1 MAMTYT
7 ISGENNGLDFTQ
19 LRKIFKDTESKHD
32 ISFTEVPVSEKAH
45 ISFGTFKNDAIV
57 KGEVKRWNYDPLFFK
72 QKTAIKNTL
81 GEHHQ
86 LINKSEL
93 YNTIKKLIPNGIKYL
108 PKSYNEKEIE
118 HAFNNNTIKYPL
130 IVKKDNVPQQ
140 QAIRIVLSKEEYYK
154 AIKELGIKNDAMAS
168 EYITNPLLI
177 DGKKFHLRILFLLS
191 VISGITRCSVFPVYR
206 VRTAELPYING
217 DYLNDKIHLTGG
229 HNTTQLYEY
238 PEDLK
243 NFGYDI
249 NTIEKNLNACNKT
262 ICIAMTMA
270 NVKNYPESYAGYH
283 IYGADIMITDDYC
296 PYLLEINSKPGFTRM
311 GDTEKGYTVEYV
323 KHFSHRLFSFILNT
337 TVFPTFGIVRPPIYD
352 AEFIGNGQLT
362 PYANILTGGNKYYL
376 IPLHSALP
384 SEIKQAE
391 QIHFFHKG
399 AMFDNLTTNC
409 NPNHIFL
416 IKPFKNDISDNTI
429 IGYIVINEHNK
440 ICASI
445 AKEYQNRGIGTAM
458 VAQLLDFCR
467 FRFATLAHS
476 MKMPTISTN
485 NMFMNK
491 INKKILNIKKSVHS
505 NHLLTYQINSDEI
518 NSIFHLDK
526 YMKQSNSQ
534 FVSFLYHLV
543 TESTFKKNSTGSKYD
558 SNFIYQGAELK
569 STLNA
574 PLLFNI
580 YQFKKA
586 LYKTNTSIEYLDK
599 KVTTIDFTIH
609 HTYTIYDYSNHNI
622 HILTPEHNYDL
633 TDPNY
638 LIEEYYPPY
647 LIDGKLMCLRFY
659 LVIYISRNKSMQF
672 YLFPK
677 NIIVTA
683 KDNYDLNQLN
693 KLDVSLPRH
702 STTHKIHKYSKDLP
716 SNDHIQKILKAI
728 CADISTLNIKPYS
741 ESNAGFLEYN
751 IDIKFIKKHNVDAN
765 SKYIPILHKIFNYNG
780 IHKKQSLISDE
791 FIEEYYQWLNHC
803 IILPHFGLH
812 GGTKFQK
819 LIYGE
824 ASKIH
829 LEFNMERTMVHV
841 YDNDNDND
849 KGIIKLDIKQ
859 NEIYIID
866 ITANITKLDV
876 ISILMEKLAAYYA
889 PIIVSLIIPHNI
901 IIKHKK
907 EFDTI
912 AFELEFA
919 KKSDYY
925 IHKC

>member
-1 MAMTYT
+1 MIQTILIVLFIILILIICHCIILTKCRPLCNRYGGTATSSKTLTLTYT

-32 ISFTEVPVSEKAH
+32 SEITFIEVPVSEKAH

-57 KGEVKRWNYDPLFFK
+57 KGQIKRWNYDPLFFK

-93 YNTIKKLIPNGIKYL
+93 YDTIKRLIPNGIKYL

-168 EYITNPLLI
+168 EYIINPLLI

-191 VISGITRCSVFPVYR
+191 VISGITRCSVFPIYR

-243 NFGYDI
+243 KFGYDI
-249 NTIEKNLNACNKT
+249 DTIEKNLNACNKT
-262 ICIAMTMA
+262 ICLAMTMA

-283 IYGADIMITDDYC
+283 IYGADIMITDDYF

-323 KHFSHRLFSFILNT
+323 KHFSHRLFSFILNS
-337 TVFPTFGIVRPPIYD
+337 TVLPTFGIVRPPIYE

-362 PYANILTGGNKYYL
+362 PYANILTGGNKCYL

-416 IKPFKNDISDNTI
+416 IKSFKNDDPI
-429 IGYIVINEHNK
+429 IGHIVINEHNK
-440 ICASI
+440 ICAAI

-467 FRFATLAHS
+467 FRVATHS
-476 MKMPTISTN
+476 HSPMPTISTN

-491 INKKILNIKKSVHS
+491 INEKILNIKKSVHS

-543 TESTFKKNSTGSKYD
+543 IDPTFKKNSTGSKYD

-586 LYKTNTSIEYLDK
+586 LYETNAVIEYLDK
-599 KVTTIDFTIH
+599 KVTTIDFTTH

-622 HILTPEHNYDL
+622 HILKPDHNYDL

-647 LIDGKLMCLRFY
+647 LIDGKLMGLRFY
-659 LVIYISRNKSMQF
+659 LVVYISRNKIMKF

-677 NIIVTA
+677 HTIITA

-693 KLDVSLPRH
+693 KLDVSLPTRY
-702 STTHKIHKYSKDLP
+702 TTHKIHKYPKDLP
-716 SNDHIQKILKAI
+716 SNEHIQK
-728 CADISTLNIKPYS
+728 NIKR
-741 ESNAGFLEYN
+741 NMC
-751 IDIKFIKKHNVDAN
+751 
-765 SKYIPILHKIFNYNG
+765 KYINFKY
-780 IHKKQSLISDE
+780 
-791 FIEEYYQWLNHC
+791 
-803 IILPHFGLH
+803 
-812 GGTKFQK
+812 
-819 LIYGE
+819 
-824 ASKIH
+824 
-829 LEFNMERTMVHV
+829 
-841 YDNDNDND
+841 
-849 KGIIKLDIKQ
+849 
-859 NEIYIID
+859 
-866 ITANITKLDV
+866 
-876 ISILMEKLAAYYA
+876 
-889 PIIVSLIIPHNI
+889 
-901 IIKHKK
+901 
-907 EFDTI
+907 
-912 AFELEFA
+912 
-919 KKSDYY
+919 
-925 IHKC
+925 